1 MKIKADPMEG
11 ARKRLEQALNIA
23 IAIQAIQK
31 PDDCNMTLFKAFQY
45 CLFDAMYYWAA
56 AAVEIPTEK
65 TDGAKKEDVDKALNM
80 LDEILH
86 GDKSNDK

>member
-23 IAIQAIQK
+23 IAIQQNL
-31 PDDCNMTLFKAFQY
+31 DDCNITLYKAFQF

-65 TDGAKKEDVDKALNM
+65 TDGCNKEDVDMALKM